1 MMFISMI
8 TNGSQVVICTLRTL
22 PPNANDRLLAAGI
35 THGSIMLD
43 AC

>member
-8 TNGSQVVICTLRTL
+8 ANCAQVIIRTFRTFPSNTN
-22 PPNANDRLLAAGI
+22 DWLLTAGI

-43 AC
+43 AY